1 MSPASPAALRIC
13 SSRRLCAVG
22 TLALVALTASACGG
36 GGAPSAADNKPK
48 YAAGGTLTVAQDQ
61 DPGALDPQLTAL
73 SATRSVA
80 RFAYDTLLNTDE
92 NGGLVSGLADKW
104 EATTTKATYHLRE
117 GITCSDG
124 SPLTATD
131 VAANYTFVGNPK
143 NASPLLG
150 LGAPAGVQA
159 SADDAA
165 RTVTLTSPTPS
176 PFLLQ
181 TTGTGLMIVCKK
193 GTTDRKKLAA
203 ATDGTGMY
211 SLTESVPNDHYTFTR
226 RADYAW
232 GPNGTTSTYDGA
244 PEKVV
249 VKIVPNASTA
259 MNLLLAKQVNLA
271 TGADADAARAA
282 AANLKGQGAATPAG
296 ELWFNQAPGHPGADP
311 AVRKALVGSL
321 DAKQVGSVLTGGT
334 GVPSKGLVTLEP
346 RVCKGDTVAGTM
358 PVVALPEA
366 EQLLDGAGWTKGA
379 DGMRAKAGKPL
390 AFKFMVPSTLG
401 ENATPG
407 GELLAESWKKLGV
420 SVQLSSPSSTGL
432 QTVLFSTG
440 DWDAGFIPLTV
451 TLPTQYAGFVS
462 GPTPPTGT
470 NFAHISN
477 PVYDAALKKASGL
490 TGDQACAEF
499 DKGEKALIAN
509 ADVSPLV
516 NKQTLIY
523 ANGAEFRIDPDGIVP
538 QSLRLLG

>member
-1 MSPASPAALRIC
+1 M
-13 SSRRLCAVG
+13 
-22 TLALVALTASACGG
+22 LAMTVSACGG
-36 GGAPSAADNKPK
+36 ESGAPSAADNQPT
-48 YAAGGTLTVAQDQ
+48 YATGGTLTIAQAQ

-80 RFAYDTLLNTDE
+80 RLAYDTLLNTDE
-92 NGGLVSGLADKW
+92 NGKLVAGLADTW

-117 GITCSDG
+117 GITCADG

-131 VAANYTFVGNPK
+131 VAANYSFVGNPK

-150 LGAPAGVQA
+150 IGAPAGVRA

-165 RTVTLTSPTPS
+165 RTVTLESPTPT

-181 TTGTGLMIVCKK
+181 ITGTGLMIVCKK
-193 GTTDRKKLAA
+193 GTADRKQLAA

-232 GPNGTTSTYDGA
+232 GPNGSTSTYDGV

-249 VKIVPNASTA
+249 VTIVANSATA
-259 MNLLLAKQVNLA
+259 MNLLLAKQVNI
-271 TGADADAARAA
+271 TPGGDAETARAT
-282 AANLKGQGAATPAG
+282 AANLQSQGAATPAG
-296 ELWFNQAPGHPGADP
+296 ELWFNQAAGHPGAEP

-321 DAKQVGSVLTGGT
+321 DVQQVGSVLTGGS

-346 RVCKGDTVAGTM
+346 RVCNGDTVAGTM
-358 PVVALPEA
+358 PTMSAAEA
-366 EQLLDGAGWTKGA
+366 EQLLDQAGWTKGA
-379 DGMRAKAGKPL
+379 DGIRTKAGKRL
-390 AFKFMVPSTLG
+390 AFTFLVPSSLG
-401 ENATPG
+401 ENGTPG
-407 GELLAESWKKLGV
+407 GELLADFWKKLGA
-420 SVQLSSPSSTGL
+420 SVELSSPADTAL
-432 QTVLFSTG
+432 QTALFSSG

-451 TLPTQYAGFVS
+451 NLPTQYAGFVS

-477 PVYDAALKKASGL
+477 PEYDAASKEASGL
-490 TGDQACAEF
+490 TGDQACAAFE
-499 DKGEKALIAN
+499 KGEKALIAN
-509 ADVSPLV
+509 VDVAPLV
-516 NKQTLIY
+516 NREAKVF
-523 ANGAEFRIDPDGIVP
+523 ANGAEFRLDADGIVP